1 MCRNQFYVEL
11 FHTVLCRVLV
21 THVEEFHDQAK
32 EVVSHIPSKHAS
44 RMSSKSEVVCKVS
57 DDGRSFKHVCVCVC
71 VCVCVWGRGGWGSRG

>member
-1 MCRNQFYVEL
+1 M
-11 FHTVLCRVLV
+11 LCRVLV
-21 THVEEFHDQAK
+21 NHVEEFHDQAK

-57 DDGRSFKHVCVCVC
+57 DDGCSFKHMCVRVCVCVC

>member
-1 MCRNQFYVEL
+1 M
-11 FHTVLCRVLV
+11 LCRVLV

-71 VCVCVWGRGGWGSRG
+71 VYMGERGVGE

>member
-1 MCRNQFYVEL
+1 M
-11 FHTVLCRVLV
+11 LCRVLV

-57 DDGRSFKHVCVCVC
+57 DDGRSFKHMCVYVCVCM
-71 VCVCVWGRGGWGSRG
+71 GERGVGE

>member
-1 MCRNQFYVEL
+1 M
-11 FHTVLCRVLV
+11 LCRVLV

-57 DDGRSFKHVCVCVC
+57 DDGRSFKHMCVCVC
-71 VCVCVWGRGGWGSRG
+71 VCMGERGVGE